1 MATNLCEKLITACIA
16 ADCANPLYAGVDSMG
31 LIANYSDIASV
42 TYDQSNPSI
51 VTGITMKTDTVG
63 SDSVARCWYTIQ
75 QLGNK
80 PFDGSQTEFA
90 EGTYANRVTHQIQF
104 AIVDNGPEITENV
117 VDRLLNGKFCV
128 ILKNDYVHSNGDNKY
143 SIYGLSKGLKCT
155 GLTRELWG
163 DNESAWIV
171 TLTEE
176 NAAKTGLFVFT
187 TSEQATDTM
196 IEGLKCSCGD

>member
-1 MATNLCEKLITACIA
+1 MATNLCEKLITACIS

-42 TYDQSNPSI
+42 TYDQDNPSI
-51 VTGITMKTDTVG
+51 VSGITMKTDTVG
-63 SDSVARCWYTIQ
+63 SDQVARCWYTIQ

-80 PFDGSQTEFA
+80 PFEGSQTEFA
-90 EGTYANRVTHQIQF
+90 EGTYANRVTHTIQF

-117 VDRLLNGKFCV
+117 VDRLLNGKFV
-128 ILKNDYVHSNGDNKY
+128 VMLKNDYVHTDGKNKY
-143 SIYGLSKGLKCT
+143 SVYGLSKGLKCT
-155 GLTRELWG
+155 GLTREIWG

-176 NAAKTGLFVFT
+176 NAAKTGLFFYQ
-187 TSEQATDTM
+187 TSEQATDAAV
-196 IEGLKCSCGD
+196 EALKCDCN

>member
-1 MATNLCEKLITACIA
+1 MATNLCEKLISACIS

-42 TYDQSNPSI
+42 TYDQTNPSI
-51 VTGITMKTDTVG
+51 VSGITMKTDTVG
-63 SDSVARCWYTIQ
+63 SDQVARCWYTIQ

-80 PFDGSQTEFA
+80 PFEGSQTEFA
-90 EGTYANRVTHQIQF
+90 EGTYANRVTHTIQF

-128 ILKNDYVHSNGDNKY
+128 ILKNDYVHADGKNKY
-143 SIYGLSKGLKCT
+143 SVYGLSKGLKCT

-176 NAAKTGLFVFT
+176 NAAKTGLFVYA
-187 TSEQATDTM
+187 TSEQATDSM